1 MPLLDVRGR
10 PGVVLAALH
19 LLPNRT
25 PPDEALKAFDTESGP
40 IHEFRHMIPG
50 FKRARIRDV
59 TLATGIHKEFR
70 HFPFPSRSIRPHG
83 PSDVS
88 ARIRVA
94 FAKRRPCRDPAVPCD
109 SSRAPLALANGA
121 PRTPSDVLAVA
132 ASSRRSGAPF
142 RVCCGGHP
150 DKRTAQAFPGMRAG
164 NDMRRG
170 GPTQAPPCPVRY
182 AAALW
187 RSAQRPSSRAAFS
200 RLPRDPMCIGH
211 RGNRLPFSM
220 WTARFT
226 LFTTHAPT
234 VGGCWGRVSCTA
246 P

>member
-50 FKRARIRDV
+50 FKRTRIRDV

-109 SSRAPLALANGA
+109 SSRVPLALANGA
-121 PRTPSDVLAVA
+121 PGTHPMFWELPPSP
-132 ASSRRSGAPF
+132 SRSGPPF

-187 RSAQRPSSRAAFS
+187 RSAQLRPLGLPSPAYRAIQCVSVTGAIDCPFQCGRHVLRYSRHM
-200 RLPRDPMCIGH
+200 LPPWG
-211 RGNRLPFSM
+211 
-220 WTARFT
+220 A
-226 LFTTHAPT
+226 
-234 VGGCWGRVSCTA
+234 VGGG
-246 P
+246 